1 MKFPLK
7 FLSTSSG
14 LTNKLGLLSLHAR
27 FNSALTP
34 TECMFNEASEMDLAN
49 FPLTVTYNIFIYKN
63 M

>member
-14 LTNKLGLLSLHAR
+14 LTNKLGLLSLYAQ

-34 TECMFNEASEMDLAN
+34 TECMLNEIL
-49 FPLTVTYNIFIYKN
+49 
-63 M
+63 

>member
-14 LTNKLGLLSLHAR
+14 LTNKLGLLSLHAQ

-34 TECMFNEASEMDLAN
+34 TECMLFLHKNL
-49 FPLTVTYNIFIYKN
+49 IYRYTPILSRGYSGF
-63 M
+63 